1 MSIGQYRLAP
11 VTLTD
16 AQVSRLM
23 LDATGNLKTV
33 LASTGATA
41 GQVQGNVASGA
52 ANAGTNPVGIGAT
65 YTSGASSVATTGT
78 RVQSRASAYG
88 DLRVSIVAGNPSAN
102 LNGVLTGTS
111 VGYALDDSS
120 GSNASMLLGIANQAW
135 DGTNWRYQAGDANQL
150 STGKGLSATRW
161 KYTSGTSPI
170 LSNTTT
176 AVTIKTAGGT
186 GVKNAID
193 SIQLTTTAF
202 TASVPLAI
210 RDGASG
216 TVIWAVVVPT
226 AGILQPISIVFE
238 QPIVGTA
245 NTLLE
250 VVTTTANTAGTVTL
264 NVQGHTET

>member
-1 MSIGQYRLAP
+1 VTVGQYRTTP

-16 AQVSRLM
+16 TQVAKLQ
-23 LDATGNLKTV
+23 LDSAGSLRTV
-33 LASTGATA
+33 AAGTGATA
-41 GQVQGNVASGA
+41 AQVQGASASGA
-52 ANAGTNPVGIGAT
+52 TAVGNPLPGAGT
-65 YTSGASSVATTGT
+65 YTSGALSTLLTGQRSEFKADSHGNQRVA
-78 RVQSRASAYG
+78 
-88 DLRVSIVAGNPSAN
+88 ISAN
-102 LNGVLTGTS
+102 KLTS
-111 VGYALDDSS
+111 VLDATFGSSNTGFVMDTSNGSDDALI
-120 GSNASMLLGIANQAW
+120 LLVGPEVYN
-135 DGTNWRYQAGDANQL
+135 GTNYYATRGDANG
-150 STGKGLSATRW
+150 SAVTKGLSATRW
-161 KYTSGTSPI
+161 RYTSGASPI

-216 TVIWAVVVPT
+216 TVMWALTVPT
-226 AGILQPISIVFE
+226 AGLLQPVTIVFE
-238 QPIVGTA
+238 QPLVGTA